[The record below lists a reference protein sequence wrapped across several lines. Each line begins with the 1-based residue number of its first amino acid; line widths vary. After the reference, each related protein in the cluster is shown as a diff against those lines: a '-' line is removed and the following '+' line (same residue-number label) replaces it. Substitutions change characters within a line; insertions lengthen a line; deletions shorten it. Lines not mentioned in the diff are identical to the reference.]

1 MNKILKGISWV
12 FVGNII
18 AAFSK
23 WLILIFI
30 ARILTPSDVGIYSLA
45 FAFTAPIAL
54 FSNLKLRSLI
64 ITDRNLH
71 FTDYLQTR
79 NLMSLI
85 TLMIIIALGMIAYP
99 EHLLIIT
106 LVGLNKIYDLHS
118 ELFYSIPHLH
128 SKFDYIGKL
137 MIVKHLL
144 LIIFFGI
151 ALYYSR
157 NLILSLIIQFLVQIV
172 VFYLL
177 EKRIIE
183 NKFSIK
189 YDNINFTN
197 IKNIIMLGIPL
208 GISMMFVSLNS
219 NFPRYILEY
228 FQSEEILGY
237 FSAIAYIVTV
247 GNLLMRSVTQYFLP
261 RLTNLF
267 NNNQINKFKT
277 YIFGYLTIFSLVLGG
292 VIILMSYFL
301 GEFLLT
307 IIYGQEYAEYIGV
320 LIIMSYA
327 LTINFVSWNFDT
339 ALMSMRYISI
349 QPKISLITLILS
361 IGVGIILVGSY
372 GIYGAAYTIAVTFIF
387 QLILRAI
394 FVIYGLKKLASN

>member
-1 MNKILKGISWV
+1 
-12 FVGNII
+12 
-18 AAFSK
+18 
-23 WLILIFI
+23 
-30 ARILTPSDVGIYSLA
+30 
-45 FAFTAPIAL
+45 
-54 FSNLKLRSLI
+54 
-64 ITDRNLH
+64 
-71 FTDYLQTR
+71 
-79 NLMSLI
+79 
-85 TLMIIIALGMIAYP
+85 
-99 EHLLIIT
+99 
-106 LVGLNKIYDLHS
+106 S

-237 FSAIAYIVTV
+237 FSAIA
-247 GNLLMRSVTQYFLP
+247 
-261 RLTNLF
+261 
-267 NNNQINKFKT
+267 
-277 YIFGYLTIFSLVLGG
+277 
-292 VIILMSYFL
+292 
-301 GEFLLT
+301 
-307 IIYGQEYAEYIGV
+307 
-320 LIIMSYA
+320 
-327 LTINFVSWNFDT
+327 
-339 ALMSMRYISI
+339 
-349 QPKISLITLILS
+349 
-361 IGVGIILVGSY
+361 
-372 GIYGAAYTIAVTFIF
+372 
-387 QLILRAI
+387 
-394 FVIYGLKKLASN
+394 